1 MGIEMLQR
9 VLREIEASQGTI
21 NLNDL
26 AHKLGVERSAL
37 AGMIEF
43 WIRKGRLKVDDWEF
57 ETVCGTC
64 SGAACGGSYPGPQG
78 CPFVM
83 KMPRTFSLT
92 YQDEEV

>member
-1 MGIEMLQR
+1 MLQR
-9 VLREIEASQGTI
+9 VLREIEASQGTVS
-21 NLNDL
+21 LNDL
-26 AHKLGVERSAL
+26 AHKLGIERSAL

-43 WIRKGRLKVDDWEF
+43 WIRKGRLKVDDWE
-57 ETVCGTC
+57 ELEAICGMC

>member
-1 MGIEMLQR
+1 MLEQ

-26 AHKLGVERSAL
+26 AYKLGLERSAL

-43 WIRKGRLKVDDWEF
+43 WIRKGRLKVDDWELEEF
-57 ETVCGTC
+57 CEMC
-64 SGAACGGSYPGPQG
+64 SGAACGGSYQGPQG

-83 KMPRTFSLT
+83 KMPRTFSLI
-92 YQDEEV
+92 YQGEEV